1 MIQNRFIPC
10 LLLKNHGLVKTK
22 KFVNYKYIGDPINAI
37 KIFNDKYVDEIIIL
51 DIDASKEKR
60 GPDFA
65 FLQSLASEC
74 FIPLAYGGGVSSL
87 NEIEQL
93 IQIGI
98 EKVIINH
105 SALNSFSFI
114 SDAISHFGSSTIVGA
129 IDVKKNIFGQQ
140 RVFNH
145 VTMKNTSFTPIEI
158 AKKYAELG
166 VGEIFLNNVD
176 LDGTM
181 LGYDLNLI
189 KEVSEVVQVS
199 LIASGGASSKKNMM
213 EAIKY
218 GASASSAGAL
228 FVFQGPHNAVL
239 INYPFES

>member
-1 MIQNRFIPC
+1 MILNRFIPC
-10 LLLKNHGLVKTK
+10 LLLKNSGLVKTK
-22 KFVNYKYIGDPINAI
+22 QFSKYKYIGDPINAI

-51 DIDASKEKR
+51 DIEASKEKR
-60 GPDFA
+60 GPNFTM
-65 FLQSLASEC
+65 LESLASEC
-74 FIPLAYGGGVSSL
+74 FIPLAYGGGISSL
-87 NEIEQL
+87 KEIEQL

-98 EKVIINH
+98 EKIILNH
-105 SALNSFSFI
+105 SALHSNSFV
-114 SDAISHFGSSTIVGA
+114 SDAISYFGSSTIIGA

-140 RVFNH
+140 RVYDH
-145 VTMKNTSFTPIEI
+145 VTKKNTSFTPVFV

-189 KEVSEVVQVS
+189 KEVSEVIQVS
-199 LIASGGASSKKNMM
+199 LIASGGASSKENMVQ
-213 EAIKY
+213 AIY
-218 GASASSAGAL
+218 HGASAASAGAL